1 MIKHKYLLKKKTK
14 YQRATAASDIVVLSF
29 GELICYDTEIIVNQ
43 GQCRSS
49 HLRQPLAC

>member
-29 GELICYDTEIIVNQ
+29 GELMICYDTEIIVN
-43 GQCRSS
+43 
-49 HLRQPLAC
+49 